1 MQINIAVL
9 IFSFNRQHFIKLNL
23 EKSLIVVCGIVRKN
37 EHNYLS
43 KKKKPHESYWEFP
56 GGKLEK
62 GETKDSLYR
71 ELAEELDI
79 RVSIDDFLLRSH
91 NHDDINIHLFCYL
104 CSYLRGTIRLTEH
117 QSFAVIR
124 YSELLRFNL

>member
-1 MQINIAVL
+1 M
-9 IFSFNRQHFIKLNL
+9 
-23 EKSLIVVCGIVRKN
+23 IVVCGIVRKN
-37 EHNYLS
+37 S
-43 KKKKPHESYWEFP
+43 GIIICQRKKKPYEGCWEFP

-62 GETKDSLYR
+62 EETKRQCLNR

-79 RVSIDDFLLRSH
+79 SVSIDRFLTVVPH
-91 NHDDINIHLFCYL
+91 NYNGINIYLYCYL

-124 YSELLRFNL
+124 YSELLQFKLLAGNIKIAKKLKLLKFIN

>member
-1 MQINIAVL
+1 
-9 IFSFNRQHFIKLNL
+9 
-23 EKSLIVVCGIVRKN
+23 LIVVCGIVRKN
-37 EHNYLS
+37 PGIIVCQR
-43 KKKKPHESYWEFP
+43 KKKPYEGYWEFP

-62 GETKDSLYR
+62 GETKRQCLNR

-79 RVSIDDFLLRSH
+79 RVSVDRFFTTVSYKYDG
-91 NHDDINIHLFCYL
+91 INIHLFCYL

-124 YSELLRFNL
+124 YSELLRFKLLEGNVKLAKKLKYLKFIN